1 MENRNEIRIN
11 PQEIKAMLEEKTN
24 SEPKQNPHRK
34 NTIEMYQWCK
44 EMLNGTHILIAG
56 CSGSG
61 KSVAINDLLYTAMLE
76 SPEKNLFCLID
87 LKRVELIDYADAP
100 HTVAYIDKPE
110 QVERAL
116 NVVLRIIDERY
127 ERMQAARQ
135 KKSSEPVLWIVI
147 DEYADL
153 VCSCP
158 KKVQTMI
165 QRISQIGRAANVKLL
180 LATQRPTKE
189 IIKGATVVNLD
200 TRLALRTITAQ
211 DSRNIISVNGA
222 EALPDYGYGIMQIKG
237 RNQQIEIPMTSDE
250 KIAERVQYWI
260 SEWK

>member
-1 MENRNEIRIN
+1 MNAVNEIRIDPEN
-11 PQEIKAMLEEKTN
+11 IKAKLNELR
-24 SEPKQNPHRK
+24 SEPKTEKRY
-34 NTIEMYQWCK
+34 TYEMYEWCK
-44 EMLNGTHILIAG
+44 EMISGTHILIAG

-61 KSVAINDLLYTAMLE
+61 KSVVINDILYTLLLK
-76 SPEKNLFCLID
+76 SPDDNLFCLID

-116 NVVLRIIDERY
+116 TGVLRIIDERY
-127 ERMQAARQ
+127 DRMQEARQ
-135 KKSSEPVLWIVI
+135 KKSNEPVLWVVI

-158 KKVQTMI
+158 KKVQTQI

-222 EALPDYGYGIMQIKG
+222 EALPDYGFGIMQIKG
-237 RNQQIEIPMTSDE
+237 RNRQIEIPLTPEE
-250 KIAERVQYWI
+250 KIAERVQYWV
-260 SEWK
+260 ERYK

>member
-1 MENRNEIRIN
+1 MEKTYEVRIN
-11 PQEIKAMLEEKTN
+11 PNNIKAMLTDKKD
-24 SEPKQNPHRK
+24 SEPKPNPHRL
-34 NTIEMYQWCK
+34 NVIELYQWCK
-44 EMLNGTHILIAG
+44 EMLNGTHILIGG

-76 SPEKNLFCLID
+76 SPQEYLFCLID
-87 LKRVELIDYADAP
+87 LKRVELIDYKDAP

-116 NVVLRIIDERY
+116 NGVLRIIDERY
-127 ERMQAARQ
+127 DRMQKERQ
-135 KKSSEPVLWIVI
+135 KQSSEPVLWIVI

-158 KKVQTMI
+158 KRVQTQI
-165 QRISQIGRAANVKLL
+165 QRISQIGRACNVKLM

-211 DSRNIISVNGA
+211 DSRNIIQVNGA

-237 RNQQIEIPMTSDE
+237 RNRQIEIPLTSEE

-260 SEWK
+260 DRFN

>member
-1 MENRNEIRIN
+1 MNAVNEIRIN
-11 PQEIKAMLEEKTN
+11 PENIKAKLNELRSDPKTEKRYTF
-24 SEPKQNPHRK
+24 
-34 NTIEMYQWCK
+34 EMYEWCE
-44 EMLNGTHILIAG
+44 EMLKGTHILIAG

-61 KSVAINDLLYTAMLE
+61 KSVVINDLLYTLLLK
-76 SPEKNLFCLID
+76 SPEDNLFCLID

-100 HTVAYIDKPE
+100 HTVAYIDRPE

-116 NVVLRIIDERY
+116 SGILRIIDERY
-127 ERMQAARQ
+127 DRMQTARQ
-135 KKSSEPVLWIVI
+135 KQSSEPVLWVVI

-222 EALPDYGYGIMQIKG
+222 ESLPDYGFGIMQIKG
-237 RNQQIEIPMTSDE
+237 RNRQIEIPLTPEE
-250 KIAERVQYWI
+250 KIAERVQYWV
-260 SEWK
+260 ERY

>member
-1 MENRNEIRIN
+1 MNAVKEVRIN
-11 PQEIKAMLEEKTN
+11 PENIKAKLNELR
-24 SEPKQNPHRK
+24 SEPKTEK
-34 NTIEMYQWCK
+34 TYAFELYLWCK
-44 EMLNGTHILIAG
+44 EMISGTHILIAG

-61 KSVAINDLLYTAMLE
+61 KSVVINDILYTLLLK
-76 SPEKNLFCLID
+76 SPEENLFCLID
-87 LKRVELIDYADAP
+87 LKRVELIDYKDAP

-116 NVVLRIIDERY
+116 TGVLRIIDERY
-127 ERMQAARQ
+127 DRMQEARQ
-135 KKSSEPVLWIVI
+135 KKSTEATLWVVI

-158 KKVQTMI
+158 KNVQTQI

-222 EALPDYGYGIMQIKG
+222 EALPDYGFGIMQIKG
-237 RNQQIEIPMTSDE
+237 RNRQIEIPLTPEE
-250 KIAERVQYWI
+250 KIAERVQYWV
-260 SEWK
+260 ERYK

>member
-1 MENRNEIRIN
+1 MNAVNEIRIN
-11 PQEIKAMLEEKTN
+11 PENIKAKLNELR
-24 SEPKQNPHRK
+24 SEPKAEKRY
-34 NTIEMYQWCK
+34 TYEMYEWCK
-44 EMLNGTHILIAG
+44 EMISGTHILIAG

-61 KSVAINDLLYTAMLE
+61 KSVVINDLLYTLLLK
-76 SPEKNLFCLID
+76 SPEDNLFCLID

-116 NVVLRIIDERY
+116 TGVLRIIDERY
-127 ERMQAARQ
+127 DRMQEARQ
-135 KKSSEPVLWIVI
+135 KKSSEPVLWVVI

-222 EALPDYGYGIMQIKG
+222 EALPDYGFGIMQIKG
-237 RNQQIEIPMTSDE
+237 RNRQIEIPLTPEE
-250 KIAERVQYWI
+250 KIAERVQYWV
-260 SEWK
+260 ERYK

>member
-1 MENRNEIRIN
+1 MNAVNEIRIN
-11 PQEIKAMLEEKTN
+11 PENIKAKLNELRSDPKTEKRYTY
-24 SEPKQNPHRK
+24 
-34 NTIEMYQWCK
+34 EMYEWCK
-44 EMLNGTHILIAG
+44 EMISGTHILIAG

-61 KSVAINDLLYTAMLE
+61 KSVVINDLLYTLLLK
-76 SPEKNLFCLID
+76 SPDDNLFCLID

-116 NVVLRIIDERY
+116 TGILRIIDERY
-127 ERMQAARQ
+127 DRMQEARQ
-135 KKSSEPVLWIVI
+135 KKSSEPVLWVVI

-158 KKVQTMI
+158 KKVQTQI

-222 EALPDYGYGIMQIKG
+222 EALPDYGFGIMQIKG
-237 RNQQIEIPMTSDE
+237 RNRQIEIPLTPEE
-250 KIAERVQYWI
+250 KIAERVQYWV
-260 SEWK
+260 ERYK

>member
-1 MENRNEIRIN
+1 MTTVNEIRIDPEN
-11 PQEIKAMLEEKTN
+11 IKAKLNELRIDPKTEKRYTY
-24 SEPKQNPHRK
+24 
-34 NTIEMYQWCK
+34 EMYEWCK
-44 EMLNGTHILIAG
+44 EMISGTHILIAG

-61 KSVAINDLLYTAMLE
+61 KSVVINDLLYTLLLK
-76 SPEKNLFCLID
+76 SPEENLFCLID

-116 NVVLRIIDERY
+116 TGVLRIIDERY
-127 ERMQAARQ
+127 DRMQEARQ
-135 KKSSEPVLWIVI
+135 KKSSEPVLWVVI

-158 KKVQTMI
+158 KKVQTQI

-222 EALPDYGYGIMQIKG
+222 ESLPDYGFGIMQIKG
-237 RNQQIEIPMTSDE
+237 RNRQIEIPLTPEE
-250 KIAERVQYWI
+250 KIAERVQYWV
-260 SEWK
+260 ERYK

>member
-1 MENRNEIRIN
+1 MEKTIELRLDTE
-11 PQEIKAMLEEKTN
+11 EIKRMLTEKKD

-34 NTIEMYQWCK
+34 NVIELYAWCK

-100 HTVAYIDKPE
+100 HTVAYVDKPE

-116 NVVLRIIDERY
+116 NGVLRVIDERY
-127 ERMQAARQ
+127 DRMQAKRE

-211 DSRNIISVNGA
+211 DSRNIIQVNGA
-222 EALPDYGYGIMQIKG
+222 EALPDYGFGIMQIKG
-237 RNQQIEIPMTSDE
+237 RNRTIEIPLTEEE
-250 KIAERVQYWI
+250 KINERVQYWI
-260 SEWK
+260 NEWK

>member
-1 MENRNEIRIN
+1 MNTATEIRIN
-11 PQEIKAMLEEKTN
+11 PENIKAMLSERKD
-24 SEPKQNPHRK
+24 SEPKAEKRYTFEK
-34 NTIEMYQWCK
+34 YDWC
-44 EMLNGTHILIAG
+44 EDMLSGTHILIGG

-61 KSVAINDLLYTAMLE
+61 KSVAINDLLYTLLLK
-76 SPEKNLFCLID
+76 SPDDNLFCLID
-87 LKRVELIDYADAP
+87 LKKVELIDYADAP
-100 HTVAYIDKPE
+100 HTVAYIDKPD

-116 NVVLRIIDERY
+116 NGVLRIIEERY
-127 ERMQAARQ
+127 TRMQEARQ
-135 KKSSEPVLWIVI
+135 KKSSEPRLWIII

-158 KKVQTMI
+158 KKVQTQI
-165 QRISQIGRAANVKLL
+165 QRISQIGRAAAVSLIV
-180 LATQRPTKE
+180 ATQRPTKE

-237 RNQQIEIPMTSDE
+237 RNRQIEIPLTPEE

-260 SEWK
+260 DRYK

>member
-1 MENRNEIRIN
+1 MNAVNEIRIN
-11 PQEIKAMLEEKTN
+11 PENIKAKLNELRSDPKTEKRYTY
-24 SEPKQNPHRK
+24 
-34 NTIEMYQWCK
+34 EMYEWCK
-44 EMLNGTHILIAG
+44 EMISGTHILIAG

-61 KSVAINDLLYTAMLE
+61 KSVVINDLLYTLLLK
-76 SPEKNLFCLID
+76 SPDDNLFCLID

-100 HTVAYIDKPE
+100 HTVAYIDRPE

-116 NVVLRIIDERY
+116 SGILRIIDERY
-127 ERMQAARQ
+127 DRMQTARQ
-135 KKSSEPVLWIVI
+135 KQSTEPVLWVVI

-237 RNQQIEIPMTSDE
+237 RNRQIEIPLTPEE
-250 KIAERVQYWI
+250 KIAERVQYWV
-260 SEWK
+260 ERYK

>member
-1 MENRNEIRIN
+1 MTTVNEIRIDPEN
-11 PQEIKAMLEEKTN
+11 IKAKLNELRSDPKTEKRYTY
-24 SEPKQNPHRK
+24 
-34 NTIEMYQWCK
+34 EMYEWCK
-44 EMLNGTHILIAG
+44 EMLKGTHILIAG

-61 KSVAINDLLYTAMLE
+61 KSVVINDLLYTLLLK
-76 SPEKNLFCLID
+76 SPEDNLFCLID

-100 HTVAYIDKPE
+100 HTVAYIDRPE

-116 NVVLRIIDERY
+116 SGILRIIDERY
-127 ERMQAARQ
+127 DRMQIARQ
-135 KKSSEPVLWIVI
+135 KQIAEAVLWVVI

-237 RNQQIEIPMTSDE
+237 RNRTIEIPLTEEE
-250 KIAERVQYWI
+250 KINERVQYWI
-260 SEWK
+260 NEWK